1 MLSQYRAILQK
12 QPRTGWV
19 YRGVEKPESIADHM
33 YRMAILALTVAG
45 TEYDQ
50 SKLVKMA
57 IVHDLAEAIVGDIT
71 PVDGMSGEEKY
82 SRELAAL
89 KEIQTM
95 IGMETAVAHE
105 VGELWCAPIAPVRVF
120 TTVCPFRT
128 LAVLNTHSCAGCL
141 GCNVVLLL

>member
-1 MLSQYRAILQK
+1 MHSVQK

-33 YRMAILALTVAG
+33 YRVAVLALTVAG

-71 PVDGMSGEEKY
+71 PVDGVSQEDKH

-89 KEIQTM
+89 REIQTM
-95 IGMETAVAHE
+95 IGSETAVAQE
-105 VGELWCAPIAPVRVF
+105 VGQLWCVSIVVYCADCC
-120 TTVCPFRT
+120 VC
-128 LAVLNTHSCAGCL
+128 LKL
-141 GCNVVLLL
+141 

>member
-1 MLSQYRAILQK
+1 M
-12 QPRTGWV
+12 

-33 YRMAILALTVAG
+33 YRMAILAMTVAG

-50 SKLVKMA
+50 NKLVKMA

-71 PVDGMSGEEKY
+71 PVDGVSEEAKY

-95 IGMETAVAHE
+95 IGIETAVAQE
-105 VGELWCAPIAPVRVF
+105 VGQLWCVSDIFHVRSVLYF
-120 TTVCPFRT
+120 LQDAVCGLSDIFLWLCKPGNKLSFT
-128 LAVLNTHSCAGCL
+128 LAGQSTRQQ
-141 GCNVVLLL
+141 

>member
-1 MLSQYRAILQK
+1 MLVSLLPVTPECHSAVFPGACETVLVNITDMPSVQK

-33 YRMAILALTVAG
+33 YRMAVLAMTVAG
-45 TEYDQ
+45 SEYDQ

-71 PVDGMSGEEKY
+71 PVDGVSQEDKY

-89 KEIQTM
+89 REIQTM
-95 IGMETAVAHE
+95 IGMNTAVAQE
-105 VGELWCAPIAPVRVF
+105 VGQLWC
-120 TTVCPFRT
+120 
-128 LAVLNTHSCAGCL
+128 VLTISRPRS
-141 GCNVVLLL
+141 VL